1 MKSPAI
7 ICTAAILAWCA
18 DGAGAEKEKAMEAIA
33 LIVDGQQVAVT
44 PSPRRD
50 GDRVLVPLAAFAE
63 TVGAEAKEL
72 DGNGRVGICR
82 DDLCIPLEAGDRRTV
97 DGNDFAYLS
106 SFGEALGLHWTLGDD
121 TLRVAQ
127 RASTAR
133 GLAVGT
139 RPPVFQLPDLATE
152 ELVSSDAYVGRK
164 TVFYMW
170 ASW

>member
-1 MKSPAI
+1 
-7 ICTAAILAWCA
+7 
-18 DGAGAEKEKAMEAIA
+18 MEAIA

-44 PSPRRD
+44 PSLRRD
-50 GDRVLVPLAAFAE
+50 GDRVLVPLSAFAE

-82 DDLCIPLEAGDRRTV
+82 ADLCIPLEADDRRTI

-106 SFGEALGLHWTLGDD
+106 SFGEALGLNWTLGVDA
-121 TLRVAQ
+121 LRVSLRGESAS
-127 RASTAR
+127 STAR
-133 GLAVGT
+133 GLAIGS
-139 RPPVFQLPDLATE
+139 RPPVFQLPDLATG
-152 ELVSSDAYVGRK
+152 ELVFSDDYVGKK

>member
-1 MKSPAI
+1 
-7 ICTAAILAWCA
+7 
-18 DGAGAEKEKAMEAIA
+18 METIA
-33 LIVDGQQVAVT
+33 LIVDGQPVAVT

-50 GDRVLVPLAAFAE
+50 GDRVLVPLPAFAE

-82 DDLCIPLEAGDRRTV
+82 GDLCIPLEADDRRTI
-97 DGNDFAYLS
+97 DGEDYAYLS

-121 TLRVAQ
+121 ALRV
-127 RASTAR
+127 RVESTSSTVS
-133 GLAVGT
+133 GLAVGA

-152 ELVSSDAYVGRK
+152 ELVSSTDYVGRK